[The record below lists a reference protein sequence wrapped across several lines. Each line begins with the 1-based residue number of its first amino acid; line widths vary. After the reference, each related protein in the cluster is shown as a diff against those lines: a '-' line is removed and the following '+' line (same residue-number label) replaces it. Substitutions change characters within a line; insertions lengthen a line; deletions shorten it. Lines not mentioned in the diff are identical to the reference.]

1 MYNERKKPSASS
13 GNPEVRR
20 MEEKKLTKM
29 VTWLEVMT
37 EGLSFGR
44 SLKPEECALAGI
56 INIKSFL
63 SSPLNQISLSESNLK
78 KQLSTIV
85 FSMLEANGHFV

>member
-1 MYNERKKPSASS
+1 MDTVFFCSRGRRARILVYNERKKPAASS

-20 MEEKKLTKM
+20 LEEKKLTKM

-56 INIKSFL
+56 ITIKSFL
-63 SSPLNQISLSESNLK
+63 YGTSNLPN
-78 KQLSTIV
+78 T
-85 FSMLEANGHFV
+85 

>member
-56 INIKSFL
+56 ITIKNFLHGISTPPNIKDPDIFGTR
-63 SSPLNQISLSESNLK
+63 K
-78 KQLSTIV
+78 
-85 FSMLEANGHFV
+85 